1 MSHAATNAAAVAAAV
16 AMLAMD
22 AVWLTLNASKHAALI
37 KTVQGSAVELRIVP
51 ALLVYV
57 LIPLAV
63 TFFAIMP
70 SETMS
75 EAVTRGAALG
85 TSMYGLYDLTNLASL
100 KGWTVAMAVTDTLW
114 GTVLCGAGA
123 AIGFYTKSRFSK
135 N

>member
-1 MSHAATNAAAVAAAV
+1 MCYAATGAAAAT
-16 AMLAMD
+16 MLALD

-37 KTVQGSAVELRIVP
+37 KTVQGSSAQVRVIP

-63 TFFAIMP
+63 AYFAILP
-70 SETMS
+70 AKTLS
-75 EAVTRGAALG
+75 EATTRGALLG

-100 KGWTVAMAVTDTLW
+100 KGWTTAMAVTDTLW
-114 GTVLCGAGA
+114 GTVLCGIGA
-123 AIGFYTKSRFSK
+123 AVGFYTKSKLSK

>member
-1 MSHAATNAAAVAAAV
+1 MCYAATGVAAAT
-16 AMLAMD
+16 MLALD

-37 KTVQGSAVELRIVP
+37 KTVQGSAAQVRAVP

-63 TFFAIMP
+63 AYFAILP
-70 SETMS
+70 AKTLS
-75 EAVTRGAALG
+75 EATTRGAALG
-85 TSMYGLYDLTNLASL
+85 TAMYGLYDLTNLATL
-100 KGWTVAMAVTDTLW
+100 KGWTTAMAVTDTLW

-123 AIGFYTKSRFSK
+123 AVGFYTQSKLSK